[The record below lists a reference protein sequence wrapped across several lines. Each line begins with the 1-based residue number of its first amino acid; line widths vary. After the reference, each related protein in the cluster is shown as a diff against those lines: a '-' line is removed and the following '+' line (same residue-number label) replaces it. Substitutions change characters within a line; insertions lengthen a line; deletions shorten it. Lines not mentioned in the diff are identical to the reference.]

1 MITRRTFSL
10 SLAGAAITTVLVPL
24 QTRAADPV
32 KGGTLIVG
40 AETEI
45 GTRDPAVSESGAAAR
60 VNQLIFEG
68 LVARDYKIDTH
79 GAPPR
84 IIPLLAEKWTASPDG
99 LTFTFKLR
107 QGVKFHDGTPF
118 NAEAIEFNVR
128 RVWDSN
134 FKYFYKR
141 GAAIP
146 PYRYRNLKDVKAV
159 DENTVVFTLTDRNA
173 FFIEQLAEGAS
184 PGLPT
189 MASPT
194 AVMKYGNDDF
204 GNHPAGTG
212 PFRVKEQVKGQYVT
226 LERNPDYWNKP
237 YPYLDQLI
245 FREIP
250 DTTTRVNALR
260 AGEVDLIISVPPDDV
275 AALKEDGFTI
285 ADNVLPHIWYLAFNV
300 AAKPFDD
307 VKLRRAVNMAIDKE
321 GMAKELLRGTAS
333 PVFAMV
339 SRSSPAYDANWKDPY
354 PYDVEAAKKLVV
366 DAGYPNGLDTV
377 FEIPTSGSGEM
388 IPVPMAEWIQRD
400 LLKIGIRVK
409 LSTTD
414 WNTYLGHW
422 AKGMTPDVGIDQ
434 QSWGSNSDFWMQ
446 VPIRSGNMGN
456 SGNLKD
462 PAQDK
467 LLDEMLGAES
477 EADRIKFT
485 RELAERDWD
494 LAYHAPIVSDR
505 GTYAMAAKVKGFIR
519 ASDWIED
526 YSNIWIGA

>member
-1 MITRRTFSL
+1 M
-10 SLAGAAITTVLVPL
+10 
-24 QTRAADPV
+24 
-32 KGGTLIVG
+32 VG

-60 VNQLIFEG
+60 VNQMIFEG
-68 LVARDYKIDTH
+68 LAGRNYKIDTK
-79 GAPPR
+79 GAPPP
-84 IIPLLAEKWTASPDG
+84 IIGLLATSWDKSPDG
-99 LTFTFKLR
+99 LTYTFHLR

-118 NAEAIEFNVR
+118 NAQAVEFNVR
-128 RVWDSN
+128 RVWDPN

-146 PYRYRNLKDVKAV
+146 PYRYFNLKDVKAV
-159 DENTVVFTLTDRNA
+159 DDNTVVFTLSARNA

-194 AVMKYGNDDF
+194 AIEKYGNDDF

-212 PFRVKEQVKGQYVT
+212 PFMVKDQVKGQYVT
-226 LERNPDYWNKP
+226 LVRNPDYWNKP
-237 YPYLDQLI
+237 YPYLDTLI

-260 AGEVDLIISVPPDDV
+260 AGEVDLIVSAPPDDV
-275 AALKEDGFTI
+275 EGLKDDGFTI
-285 ADNVLPHIWYLAFNV
+285 ADNILPHIWYLAFNV
-300 AAKPFDD
+300 ASKPFDD
-307 VKLRRAVNMAIDKE
+307 VRLRRAVNMAIDKQ

-339 SRSSPAYDANWKDPY
+339 SKSSPSYDTTWKDPY
-354 PYDVEAAKKLVV
+354 PYDPEAAKKLVAEV
-366 DAGYPNGLDTV
+366 NPNGIDTI

-400 LLKIGIRVK
+400 LGKIGIRVK
-409 LSTTD
+409 LSTSD
-414 WNTYLGHW
+414 WNTYLGLW
-422 AKGMTPDVGIDQ
+422 AKGMAPNVGIDQ

-446 VPIRSGNMGN
+446 VPIRTGVLGN

-462 PAQDK
+462 PAMDK
-467 LLDEMLGAES
+467 LLDDMLGATS
-477 EADRIKFT
+477 EQERIKFT
-485 RELAERDWD
+485 RDLGVRDMD
-494 LAYHAPIVSDR
+494 LAYHAPIVGDR

-526 YSNIWIGA
+526 YSIVWIGK